1 MLGLGRIGNGVK
13 WMKERI
19 IMLVADDV
27 AVNRASFKA
36 MFDQEYEVLEAENG
50 KEALEI
56 LGRQKVDIVILDVH
70 MPVMS
75 GSDVL
80 GRMKADPDLRDIPVV
95 VKTTTDENMEVEM
108 LKKGADDFIFSPCE
122 PEVVINRVKNI
133 ATRYVGGKKLLE
145 RRLEEERHLSTVR
158 EHLIT
163 RIAQEAKDDVC
174 AIEALCGGKAAEGN
188 LGIEEIFGKI
198 LERTEHV
205 RMMTAGILEEQ
216 LARVSGN
223 PDKQDPFQLC
233 GVVAETTGEC
243 KAACEERG
251 IRLQVKGGEIFCD
264 NLIGDGKRLKQI
276 WSRLLQ
282 KAYMNTEPGGSICTT
297 YTEHSGEDGGIELEI
312 TVRGT
317 IDSREE
323 YPIIKSLVELL
334 RGSMEVVSEHGGQ
347 ILCKI
352 TLPFGMG
359 KEASVEKK
367 SFDCLKTIVLDD
379 NEVTRDYHASMLA
392 RLGIS
397 CEIVTNSADA
407 VQLIKKAY
415 VQGNSYDICFVNW
428 YMTGGENTIREI
440 RSICPPERM
449 IITCSTS
456 DKEQDEERM
465 CLAGVDYV
473 MERPVYH
480 ASMYHFLTGVCGK

>member
-1 MLGLGRIGNGVK
+1 
-13 WMKERI
+13 MKERI

-36 MFDQEYEVLEAENG
+36 MFDQEYEVLEAEDG

-56 LGRQKVDIVILDVH
+56 LERQKVDIVILDVH

-95 VKTTTDENMEVEM
+95 VKTTIDENMEVEM
-108 LKKGADDFIFSPCE
+108 LKKGADDFVFSPCE
-122 PEVVINRVKNI
+122 PEVVINRVNNI
-133 ATRYVGGKKLLE
+133 VRRYAGGKKLLE

-163 RIAQEAKDDVC
+163 RIAQEARDDVS
-174 AIEALCGGKAAEGN
+174 AIEELCGSVAAEEN
-188 LGIEEIFGKI
+188 SEIAEIFEKI

-216 LARVSGN
+216 LARVNGN

-264 NLIGDGKRLKQI
+264 HLLGDGKRLKQI
-276 WSRLLQ
+276 WSRLLS
-282 KAYMNTEPGGSICTT
+282 KAYVNTEPGGSICTT
-297 YTEHSGEDGGIELEI
+297 YTERMGEDGGIELEI

-334 RGSMEVVSEHGGQ
+334 RGSMEVVSEYGEQ

-352 TLPFGMG
+352 TLPFGVG
-359 KEASVEKK
+359 KEAPVERK
-367 SFDCLKTIVLDD
+367 SFDCLKTIILDD
-379 NEVTRDYHASMLA
+379 NELTRDYHAAMLA

-397 CEIVTNSADA
+397 SEIVTNSADA
-407 VQLIKKAY
+407 IQLIKKAY
-415 VQGNSYDICFVNW
+415 LRGKSYDICFVNW
-428 YMTGGENTIREI
+428 YMTGGEDTIREI

-449 IITCSTS
+449 LITCSTS

-465 CLAGVDYV
+465 RLAGVDYV

-480 ASMYHFLTGVCGK
+480 AAMYHFLTGVCGK

>member
-1 MLGLGRIGNGVK
+1 
-13 WMKERI
+13 MKERI

-36 MFDQEYEVLEAENG
+36 MFSQEYEVLEAEDG

-56 LGRQKVDIVILDVH
+56 LERQKVDIVILDVH

-95 VKTTTDENMEVEM
+95 VKTSIDENMEVEM
-108 LKKGADDFIFSPCE
+108 LKKGADDFVFSPCE
-122 PEVVINRVKNI
+122 PEVVINRVNNI
-133 ATRYVGGKKLLE
+133 VRRYAGGKKLLE

-163 RIAQEAKDDVC
+163 RIAQEARDDVS
-174 AIEALCGGKAAEGN
+174 AIEELCGSVAAEGN
-188 LGIEEIFGKI
+188 SEIAEIFERI

-216 LARVSGN
+216 LARVNGN
-223 PDKQDPFQLC
+223 PDKQDPFQL
-233 GVVAETTGEC
+233 GGLIAETTGEC

-276 WSRLLQ
+276 WSRLLS
-282 KAYMNTEPGGSICTT
+282 KAYVNTEPGGSICTT
-297 YTEHSGEDGGIELEI
+297 YTERMGADGGVELEI

-334 RGSMEVVSEHGGQ
+334 RGSMEVVSEYGGQ

-352 TLPFGMG
+352 TLPFGVG
-359 KEASVEKK
+359 KEAPVEKK
-367 SFDCLKTIVLDD
+367 SFDCLKTIILDD
-379 NEVTRDYHASMLA
+379 NELTRDYHAAMLA

-397 CEIVTNSADA
+397 SEIVTNSADA
-407 VQLIKKAY
+407 IQLIKKAY
-415 VQGNSYDICFVNW
+415 LRGKSYDICFVNW
-428 YMTGGENTIREI
+428 YMTGGEDTIREI

-449 IITCSTS
+449 LITCSTS

-465 CLAGVDYV
+465 RLAGVDYV

-480 ASMYHFLTGVCGK
+480 AAMYHFLTGVCGK